1 MTDAETEEESTE
13 STTIDHNYYA
23 ELWAE
28 GHGDSNAD
36 ALYQYAIC
44 EGGVPRQVDIE
55 SFDIAS
61 IKVDLC
67 EEPTYEEEAAAAD
80 GTGEEADLTN
90 GDA

>member
-67 EEPTYEEEAAAAD
+67 EEPAYGDEAAAAEE
-80 GTGEEADLTN
+80 GAGEEDLTN